1 MAGRNNRW
9 LTVVGVGPGDP
20 SWLTPAVYQAVA
32 EAEILVGGPR
42 ALHLFA
48 FLEREKKAIDAD
60 LDALFHYLTQVRG
73 RPTAVLVSGDP
84 GLYSLLGWLRCRF
97 PPEEIR
103 VIPGISSVQL
113 AFARLGC
120 GWEGATIVSLHGRP
134 LNMLDAYLEGLAR
147 NELLLALL
155 TGGSNTPAEVGR
167 YLTDKGL
174 GELRLWVG
182 AQLGG
187 REERVA
193 HLLARDLAGSDF
205 DPMAVIISGYD
216 KA

>member
-1 MAGRNNRW
+1 MAGTGNRW
-9 LTVVGVGPGDP
+9 LTVVGVGPGNP
-20 SWLTPAVYQAVA
+20 SWLTPAAYQAVA
-32 EAEILVGGPR
+32 EAEILVGGLR

-48 FLEREKKAIDAD
+48 FLEREKRVIDAD
-60 LDALFHYLTQVRG
+60 LEALYQYLRLVRG

-134 LNMLDAYLEGLAR
+134 LNILDAYLEGLAR

-167 YLTDKGL
+167 YLTGKGL
-174 GELRLWVG
+174 GKLMLWVG

-187 REERVA
+187 PEERVA
-193 HLLARDLAGSDF
+193 YLSAADLAESDF
-205 DPMAVIISGYD
+205 NPTAVIIGGYN
-216 KA
+216 KR

>member
-1 MAGRNNRW
+1 MAARDNKW

-20 SWLTPAVYQAVA
+20 SWLTPAAYQAVA

-48 FLEREKKAIDAD
+48 FLDREKRVIDAD
-60 LDALFHYLTQVRG
+60 LETLYQYLKQVRG

-84 GLYSLLGWLRCRF
+84 GLYSILGWLRARF
-97 PPEEIR
+97 PVEEIR

-113 AFARLGC
+113 AFARLGR
-120 GWEGATIVSLHGRP
+120 GWEGAIILSLHGRP
-134 LNMLDAYLEGLAR
+134 LNLLDGYLSALSR

-167 YLTDKGL
+167 YFTAKGL
-174 GELRLWVG
+174 GKLKVWVG

-187 REERVA
+187 PEERVA
-193 HLLARDLAGSDF
+193 YLSARELAGSDF
-205 DPMAVIISGYD
+205 DAVAVIISGYEQG
-216 KA
+216 